1 VVLNKEWLLERAG
14 QLIDE
19 ANRQLGVLS
28 RIVYCE
34 DNLTSFKAA
43 GALYAL
49 AVAANWFSPGALAVM
64 RTLRIRPRPRQCRSE
79 ADGCHIHLLHR
90 RLTLAVLVS
99 VFVLP
104 ILYLKFHPAV
114 DKVLN
119 TAEEHATRLLQTYA
133 ARTPDAPYC
142 LLASSHHVESIG
154 AIAMICMQCDGKGQ
168 AVAPA
173 RAIPQDQVGLSE
185 PRHPR

>member
-1 VVLNKEWLLERAG
+1 MVFAALTVGRSARFTLFSFVRARRTLERGGLVVLNKDWLLERAG

-64 RTLRIRPRPRQCRSE
+64 RTPPMRSRSLG
-79 ADGCHIHLLHR
+79 AAVP
-90 RLTLAVLVS
+90 RLTDAPRRYLRGSLALAVLVS

-104 ILYLKFHPAV
+104 ILYLNFHPAV

-119 TAEEHATRLLQTYA
+119 TAEEHATRLLQA
-133 ARTPDAPYC
+133 
-142 LLASSHHVESIG
+142 
-154 AIAMICMQCDGKGQ
+154 
-168 AVAPA
+168 
-173 RAIPQDQVGLSE
+173 
-185 PRHPR
+185 